1 MHFLLAL
8 IAGLFLILLAVLF
21 PVAMGSLFGFVGALL
36 LGVIAWS
43 VGGAVGLALLAV
55 VVLWVAGRRRSRPLS
70 KPDKVIRV
78 IKDRRVAAA
87 PEPPGPP
94 EIVLRWDRRRGV
106 WRAN

>member
-43 VGGAVGLALLAV
+43 VGGAVGLALLAG
-55 VVLWVAGRRRSRPLS
+55 VVLWVAGRRRSRPLP

-78 IKDRRVAAA
+78 IKHRRVAAA
-87 PEPPGPP
+87 PEPPGP

-106 WRAN
+106 WRAK